1 MADSFS
7 KKEKIKK
14 KLQKQKE
21 KAERREDRKTNNN
34 KGKDLEDM
42 LVYVDYLGNLT
53 DIPPDQQEKEREK
66 TKQPKNQTT
75 EFKGIIT
82 FISEKGFGFITEEG
96 TKENVFIH
104 SNDVGFPLQKGEL
117 ISYQKEENAKGIRAV
132 KVQKIQ

>member
-34 KGKDLEDM
+34 KGKSLEEM

-66 TKQPKNQTT
+66 TKNNTKQQT
-75 EFKGIIT
+75 EFKGTIT
-82 FISEKGFGFITEEG
+82 YISEKGYGFITEQG
-96 TKENVFIH
+96 SKNNVFVH
-104 SNDVGFPLQKGEL
+104 SNDVGFPLTKGEL
-117 ISYQKEENAKGIRAV
+117 VSYQKEENAKGVRAV
-132 KVQKIQ
+132 NVQKA